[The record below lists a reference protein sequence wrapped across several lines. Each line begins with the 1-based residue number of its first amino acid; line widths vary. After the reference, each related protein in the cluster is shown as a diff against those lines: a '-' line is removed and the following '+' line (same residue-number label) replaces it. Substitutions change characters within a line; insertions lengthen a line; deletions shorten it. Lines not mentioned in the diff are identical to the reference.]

1 MKNLIVLLFSPLLF
15 TACNDKATTSADTKD
30 SSKMDAGSSKTDA
43 SPADNGNVELVY
55 TMKYV
60 SDWVPGDPHHAAM
73 VMKALKGY
81 ETANINDTKQYF
93 ADSVTFIGDGY
104 KFKVTRDSLIS
115 EFNKERAGYKDFVVT
130 MQDWESVKSKSRG
143 EEYVTMWYMQK
154 TTDMKGR
161 KDSANYTDDVR
172 IVNGK
177 IALID
182 SKVQHFPKGKKM

>member
-1 MKNLIVLLFSPLLF
+1 MKKLIVLLFSPLLF
-15 TACNDKATTSADTKD
+15 TACNNNGTATADTKD
-30 SSKMDAGSSKTDA
+30 SSKMDASSSKMDA
-43 SPADNGNVELVY
+43 SSADNGNVELVY

-73 VMKALKGY
+73 VMKALKGF
-81 ETANINDTKQYF
+81 ETGNINDTKQYF

-104 KFKVTRDSLIS
+104 KFKGTRDSLMS
-115 EFNKERAGYKDFVVT
+115 VFNNQRAGYKDFVVT
-130 MQDWESVKSKSRG
+130 MHDWESVKSKSRG

-177 IALID
+177 IAQID
-182 SKVQHFPKGKKM
+182 SKVQHFPKGKM